1 VTLPSGLGGR
11 PSATWPTLFLESFP
25 CHATKSAF
33 AFEAPRVTGFNARPV
48 GIYGH
53 TVKGRYDAIGHL
65 VLPAFWPCHSDSLAV
80 DLQQVSF
87 SDVVCER
94 ISAKTSMISM
104 ILRSCRFKQLLSAA
118 VYTDLQQYDI
128 VPM

>member
-1 VTLPSGLGGR
+1 MQSLSSNNLAACSRATIR
-11 PSATWPTLFLESFP
+11 PLR
-25 CHATKSAF
+25 KSTRTA
-33 AFEAPRVTGFNARPV
+33 FNARPV

-53 TVKGRYDAIGHL
+53 AVKGRYDAIGHL